1 MNDEAIKDAI
11 GSIADVIEKF
21 NSTIEEILSFM
32 HDAIMNVD
40 QTSDKGKTIQESM
53 NTISKMADDV
63 KAVIHETDV
72 ILK

>member
-1 MNDEAIKDAI
+1 
-11 GSIADVIEKF
+11 
-21 NSTIEEILSFM
+21 M